1 MILCLDDLNKK
12 MVQELVKKKII
23 AILRN
28 NMEFGSRALGNTS
41 IICDPRLS
49 NAKKILNSKIK
60 LREKFRPFAPAI
72 LDKSVSKWFE
82 GHIKS
87 PYMSF
92 VLKFRKNKKK
102 LVPAVCHYDE
112 TGRIQTVSKNQ
123 NPFFY
128 DLIRVFEKKTKIPIL
143 LNTSFNENEP
153 IVESQKRAIE
163 TFKRTSIDFL
173 NIDKYLIFKNER

>member
-1 MILCLDDLNKK
+1 M
-12 MVQELVKKKII
+12 Q
-23 AILRN
+23 
-28 NMEFGSRALGNTS
+28 
-41 IICDPRLS
+41 
-49 NAKKILNSKIK
+49 KKILNSKIK

-163 TFKRTSIDFL
+163 TFKRTSIDFE
-173 NIDKYLIFKNER
+173 YR

>member
-1 MILCLDDLNKK
+1 

-153 IVESQKRAIE
+153 IVENQKRAIE